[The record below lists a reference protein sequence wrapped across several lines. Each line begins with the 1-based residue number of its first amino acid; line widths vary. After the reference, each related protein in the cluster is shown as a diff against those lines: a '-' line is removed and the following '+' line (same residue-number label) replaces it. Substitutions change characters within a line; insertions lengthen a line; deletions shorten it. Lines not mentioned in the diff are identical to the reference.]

1 MEKMTKMNAF
11 CKATVCQDCLKEFTK
26 NNSLTRQMLFLESLQ
41 QFLIN
46 KSCFVLFEVIILIYL

>member
-26 NNSLTRQMLFLESLQ
+26 NNSLTRQMLFFGKFAAISYKQIL
-41 QFLIN
+41 F
-46 KSCFVLFEVIILIYL
+46 CFI